1 MNPIALVAVCAAGLI
16 GAAGLWNTNELDLAG
31 QHQTVT
37 QTVYP
42 QAVWEPSE
50 SAQDASNTPT
60 PYDGPGCHEYAPQ
73 ALRAGFTTDE
83 LPIILTILEL
93 ESMCF
98 PHVIGDN
105 GQSYGLAQIHVPSWC
120 KPNRWN
126 PDGYLRARGVI
137 DSCDQLL
144 DPSINLQAAWW
155 VYVEGGWSQW
165 TTYNR
170 ALEALK

>member
-31 QHQTVT
+31 QHQTVS
-37 QTVYP
+37 QTAYP
-42 QAVWEPSE
+42 QAVWEPPVSP
-50 SAQDASNTPT
+50 QDATNTPP
-60 PYDGPGCHEYAPQ
+60 PYQGPGCTEYAPQ
-73 ALRAGFTTDE
+73 ALAAGFTADE

-105 GQSYGLAQIHVPSWC
+105 GHSYGLAQIHAPSWC
-120 KPNRWN
+120 HPNRWN
-126 PDGYLRARGVI
+126 PTGYLRARGVLEA
-137 DSCDQLL
+137 CDELL
-144 DPSINLQAAWW
+144 SPTINLQAAWW
-155 VYVEGGWSQW
+155 VYVEGGWRQW
-165 TTYNR
+165 TTYTR